1 MKSNETRIW
10 QSWSLNYLSFQ
21 VIIRVGNCTHFS
33 FDDDTGHIFIPFSK
47 NFSQLITTLTK
58 NSMYN
63 KKTFL
68 VENPGETSVLVLY
81 EEKNLPP
88 KNTQN

>member
-1 MKSNETRIW
+1 
-10 QSWSLNYLSFQ
+10 
-21 VIIRVGNCTHFS
+21 
-33 FDDDTGHIFIPFSK
+33 
-47 NFSQLITTLTK
+47 
-58 NSMYN
+58 MYN